1 MKRRNKPSKVFRN
14 PMKKFF
20 PLLLLL
26 ASPAAA
32 VEIRSTLVDSVQLTV
47 DAPGLQSTRVGS
59 QYSASGTNITAS
71 SLGGIGCSL
80 SSPSVTSGTYSVTND
95 GQAFQFSESGM
106 IGDIAVTSQSTI
118 GTGGSVETPNLYGD
132 TLQYQGG
139 TAGNLAGSLNSNGVP
154 TVTAGGGGTTAI
166 GQRTVE
172 LSVFR

>member
-1 MKRRNKPSKVFRN
+1 
-14 PMKKFF
+14 MKKFL
-20 PLLLLL
+20 PLLFLL

-47 DAPGLQSTRVGS
+47 DAPGLQSTRVGT
-59 QYSASGTNITAS
+59 QYSASGTNITAT
-71 SLGGIGCSL
+71 SLGSIDASL
-80 SSPSVTSGTYSVTND
+80 SAPSVTAGTYSVTND
-95 GQAFQFSESGM
+95 GQAFQFTESGM
-106 IGDIAVTSQSTI
+106 IGDVAVTSQSTI

-139 TAGNLAGSLNSNGVP
+139 TAGNLAGSLSGTGVP
-154 TVTAGGGGTTAI
+154 TVTAGGSGTTAI